1 MALDGCSIGNIPFY
15 PWLPMGVT
23 NFGGDTQVFTI
34 EPWNSAPIGMSLNN
48 QGLLAVNGDSI
59 PLINNWGYL
68 NPVPAD
74 SVFNN
79 PNNNLA
85 VQIPQPNP
93 FEIMMQN
100 TVKQMSANFITQD
113 LNIIKSNLNS
123 MKQNLNSKLAQSTY
137 SDDQIAKINDLLDQI
152 AEKETELTNFMEN
165 EMPEMET
172 SDVQA
177 RINEFNNDIRTI
189 NTEIRDIGSPENA

>member
-1 MALDGCSIGNIPFY
+1 MDGCTIGNIPFY
-15 PWLPMGVT
+15 GCLPVMVT
-23 NFGGDTQVFTI
+23 NFGGDIQVSTI
-34 EPWNSAPIGMSLNN
+34 EPGNSAPIGMSLNAW
-48 QGLLAVNGDSI
+48 GLQAVNGDSI

-79 PNNNLA
+79 PNNDFR
-85 VQIPQPNP
+85 VQIPQENP

-123 MKQNLNSKLAQSTY
+123 MKQNLNSKLTQSTY

-165 EMPEMET
+165 EISEMENT
-172 SDVQA
+172 DIQE
-177 RINEFNNDIRTI
+177 RINEFNNDIRAI
-189 NTEIRDIGSPENA
+189 NTEIRNIGSPANA